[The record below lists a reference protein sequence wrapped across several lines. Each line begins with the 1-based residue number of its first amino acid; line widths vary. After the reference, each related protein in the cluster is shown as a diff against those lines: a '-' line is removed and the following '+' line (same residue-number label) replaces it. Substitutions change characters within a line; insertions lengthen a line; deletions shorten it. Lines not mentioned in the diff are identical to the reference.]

1 MGANRYSCGNSFGAI
16 RLPLWHTDS
25 HNMAISPHFLA
36 FLVTFLAVTTTD
48 MLTLGISCT
57 QTLVSHMGWWYGA
70 IFALSGY
77 LSGAGVVQNMAIVGS
92 KSGLYG
98 GLFPGWGSDLESVLW
113 AISPYRHIMGLPR
126 VLLTEGSFWPQN
138 SHNYSL
144 VLMLM
149 LKWPQKRSICLI
161 LVGSMHK

>member
-36 FLVTFLAVTTTD
+36 FLVTFLAVTTTN

-70 IFALSGY
+70 MFALSGY
-77 LSGAGVVQNMAIVGS
+77 LSGAGVVQNMAIMRQNQASMAGCFQGEDLTWKVF
-92 KSGLYG
+92 YG
-98 GLFPGWGSDLESVLW
+98 PYHHI
-113 AISPYRHIMGLPR
+113 AIS
-126 VLLTEGSFWPQN
+126 WA
-138 SHNYSL
+138 SL
-144 VLMLM
+144 GFSL
-149 LKWPQKRSICLI
+149 QKGFDPKTATITPWCSC
-161 LVGSMHK
+161 